1 MKILLFI
8 LSILLIISCDAPREN
23 PLDPN
28 GDNYKFYSIQ
38 GYVKTQTG
46 PPQPIENAIVTWGAD
61 AKITYTNTEGYFRID
76 NVNPVNDYLIVEKS
90 GFLKDSNYINWD
102 RRNISVEYFLNSIPE
117 LTEFNIY
124 SEYENN
130 YTLNPRTRIFFEA
143 VVNDREGDLDSLYIA
158 NEDLKIKKLLE
169 RKTFSLF
176 DASFSQVSLGIN
188 SLEELIG
195 KEFHLIAL
203 DKSGK
208 EYSIG
213 NSNLKRVIRQEIE
226 FISPAT
232 LLDTVSTQPN
242 LRWRRFQPGFKFEYT
257 VRVFENLTPPELRWE
272 RSGISSDSISV
283 KVNVPLQPN
292 TTQGYYWVVWCVDE
306 FNNKGSSKP
315 ASFRVK

>member
-1 MKILLFI
+1 MKY
-8 LSILLIISCDAPREN
+8 LSLILLILLVYSCDAPREN

-28 GDNYKFYSIQ
+28 SDNYKFYSIE

-46 PPQPIENAIVTWGAD
+46 PPQPVENAVVSWNNNSKIAYTNAQGFFRIENV
-61 AKITYTNTEGYFRID
+61 E
-76 NVNPVNDYLIVEKS
+76 PVNTYLRVDKP
-90 GFLKDSNYINWD
+90 GFLKDSTLIQWNS
-102 RRNISVEYFLNSIPE
+102 RNVNVDYFLNSIPE
-117 LTEFNIY
+117 LLEFNIY

-130 YTLNPRTRIFFEA
+130 YTLTPRTRIFFEA
-143 VVNDREGDLDSLYIA
+143 RVNDREGDLDSLFIS
-158 NEDLKIKKLLE
+158 NEDLEIKKLLE
-169 RKTFSLF
+169 RQTFSRF
-176 DASFSQVSLGIN
+176 GANYSQVALGIT

-213 NSNLKRVIRQEIE
+213 SNNLKRVISQEIE

-232 LLDTVSTQPN
+232 LVDTVSSNPT

-257 VRVFENLTPPELRWE
+257 IRVFENLTPPELRWQKT
-272 RSGISSDSISV
+272 GVSSDSISITV
-283 KVNVPLQPN
+283 GTNLQKN
-292 TTQGYYWVVWCVDE
+292 TNQGYYWVVWCVDE